1 MLIQSRNC
9 WRIARAGRAAF
20 LVDAD
25 AYFAA
30 FREAVSHARRRV
42 MILGWDIDS
51 RTRLGSAAEPGHP
64 TLLELLNQVLDR
76 RPELRVYAL
85 AWDFSVIYTLEREP
99 LPSLRF
105 AHAAHPRLSFRL
117 DDAHP
122 LSASHHQKIVVVD
135 DALAFAGGL
144 DLTIRRW
151 DVPAHRAREPG
162 RADHHGQ
169 PYPPVHDVQMMVDGE
184 AASAL
189 GELARARWEAATG
202 ETLRPVEAE
211 PPEAPDLWPG
221 GVAPDATGAPVGIAR
236 TLPPTEQSP
245 SVTEVASLTRD
256 AIAAARRWIYVEN
269 QYLTSA
275 AVGSALARSLSRKD
289 GPEVVIVLPREE
301 HGWLEQSSMGI
312 LRARLLRR
320 LAESDAFGRLRLY
333 YPRIPDLQ
341 AGCMNV
347 HSKVMVVDDVLARV
361 GSANLSNRS
370 MGLDSECD
378 LALDAELDPRLGP
391 VVAGFRDRLVAEHLD
406 VPPAE
411 LSRVLAARGSLI
423 GAIEALAGR
432 PRSLERLPIP
442 ADPDPAATGAAA
454 GPPVHLAFLDGLV
467 CDPERPAADLLIG
480 RFVPE
485 ELQPPVHR
493 SLAGWVWLALGA
505 VVVAALW
512 RFTPLRQLLHVEH
525 LAALGKRLRAAPLTP
540 LWVFGGYLVGGLVF
554 FPITVLLGATALVFT
569 VLPAIG
575 YCVGGT
581 LLSAAVTYWLGR
593 LLGRFRARWLSGPRL
608 SRFQRQL
615 RERGML
621 AVVAARLLPVGN
633 FSLINM
639 AAGAFRVRFGDYML
653 GNAIGVLPGTLALT
667 LFADRLTS
675 TLRHPRG
682 ANIAIFAAV
691 AFTLAAILSW
701 IRRRLSRGA

>member
-1 MLIQSRNC
+1 MLIPSRNC

-25 AYFAA
+25 AYFSVLRQAVAA
-30 FREAVSHARRRV
+30 ARRRV
-42 MILGWDIDS
+42 MMIGWDIDS
-51 RTRLGSAAEPGHP
+51 RTRLGSAAERGNP
-64 TLLELLNQVLDR
+64 TLLELLNEALNR
-76 RPELRVYAL
+76 RPDLRAYAL

-122 LSASHHQKIVVVD
+122 LGASHHQKIVVVD

-151 DVPAHRAREPG
+151 DVPAHRAGEPG
-162 RADHHGQ
+162 RVDHHGQ
-169 PYPPVHDVQMMVDGE
+169 PYPPMHDVQMMVDG
-184 AASAL
+184 AAAAAL

-202 ETLRPVEAE
+202 ETLPAVE
-211 PPEAPDLWPG
+211 PEAPDLWPG
-221 GVAPDATGAPVGIAR
+221 GVEPDAIDAPVGIAR
-236 TLPPTEQSP
+236 TVSPVEQGP
-245 SVTEVASLTRD
+245 SVTEVATLTRD
-256 AIAAARRWIYVEN
+256 AIAAARRWIYIEN

-275 AVGSALARSLSRKD
+275 AVGSALAQRLSQPD

-312 LRARLLRR
+312 MRARLLRR
-320 LAESDAFGRLRLY
+320 LAESDAFNRLRLY
-333 YPRIPDLQ
+333 YPRIPDLES
-341 AGCMNV
+341 GCMNV

-370 MGLDSECD
+370 MGLDTECD
-378 LALDAELDPRLGP
+378 LALDADLDPRLTP
-391 VVAGFRDRLVAEHLD
+391 VVGRFRNRLLAEHLD
-406 VPPAE
+406 VSPADVA
-411 LSRVLAARGSLI
+411 RALAARGSLI
-423 GAIEALAGR
+423 GAIESLAGR

-442 ADPDPAATGAAA
+442 PDPDLTAAGAATSL
-454 GPPVHLAFLDGLV
+454 PVHLAFLDGLV

-485 ELQPPVHR
+485 EMQPPVHR

-505 VVVAALW
+505 VVLAALW
-512 RFTPLRQLLHVEH
+512 RFTPLRQLLHVER
-525 LAALGKRLRAAPLTP
+525 LTALGLRLRAAPLAP
-540 LWVFGGYLVGGLVF
+540 LWVFAGYLVGGLVF
-554 FPITVLLGATALVFT
+554 FPITVLLGATALVFP

-575 YCVGGT
+575 YCFAGT

-593 LLGRFRARWLSGPRL
+593 LAGRFRAGWLSGPRL
-608 SRFQRQL
+608 SKFQRQL
-615 RERGML
+615 RQRGLL
-621 AVVAARLLPVGN
+621 AIVAARLLPVGN

-682 ANIAIFAAV
+682 ANVALFAAV
-691 AFTLAAILSW
+691 ALTLAAILSW